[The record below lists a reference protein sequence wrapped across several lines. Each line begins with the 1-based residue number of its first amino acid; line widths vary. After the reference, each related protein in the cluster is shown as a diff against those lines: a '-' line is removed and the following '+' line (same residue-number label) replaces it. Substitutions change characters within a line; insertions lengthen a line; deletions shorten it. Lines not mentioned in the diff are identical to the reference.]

1 MFIRNHPTD
10 GLKGQKIIAQGN
22 ALGIFEHTSSRAL
35 KGQKLLIIMLL
46 TLSYLVATL
55 QNEQALLLSL
65 LQDLPFQGESYY
77 CRLYPGRC
85 PGLYACCPFGA
96 PSGDCG

>member
-1 MFIRNHPTD
+1 MIIRNDPTD
-10 GLKGQKIIAQGN
+10 GLKGQKIIAQGD
-22 ALGIFEHTSSRAL
+22 ALGIFEHTSSHAL

-46 TLSYLVATL
+46 
-55 QNEQALLLSL
+55 
-65 LQDLPFQGESYY
+65 PFQGESCYR
-77 CRLYPGRC
+77 RLYPGRC